1 MKQYD
6 PTLKLGLVILFG
18 WMAMAGLV
26 LYTVR

>member
-6 PTLKLGLVILFG
+6 PTLKLGLVLLFG
-18 WMAMAGLV
+18 WAAMLALV